1 MKDYFEKFGKY
12 IDVNGVKTH
21 FYDTGSGTPLILIH
35 GGGHCV
41 AAAIQWRY
49 NIEELSK
56 NFRVI
61 APDEL
66 GFGMTEMPAKP
77 EYSLQ
82 ERSEHVADLLKELK
96 VKEAIVC
103 GQSQGAYIASY
114 LALEYPELV
123 SKLVIC
129 NTGSITMVNG
139 RASTAFDFDAPFDWE
154 ATKLFYSRIVYNPS
168 LITNEIVDLAFEY
181 GKRNFETRRK
191 DQELHLL
198 SDEGRIQNTM
208 YKGKHMSE
216 YVHEFK
222 MPMLIVWGANDV
234 VPLERGIWLF
244 DQVEKSELHV
254 FKGASHLVFMDRY
267 KEFNA
272 LVNLFA
278 NQ

>member
-1 MKDYFEKFGKY
+1 MKDYFEEMGKY

-21 FYDTGSGTPLILIH
+21 FYDAGSGTPLVLIH

-66 GFGMTEMPAKP
+66 GFGMTGMPANP
-77 EYSLQ
+77 EYSLK
-82 ERSEHVADLLKELK
+82 ERAEHVAALLRKLN
-96 VKEAIVC
+96 VKAAIVC

-114 LALEYPELV
+114 LGLEYPEMV
-123 SKLVIC
+123 SKLIIC
-129 NTGSITMVNG
+129 NTGSITMVKG
-139 RASTAFDFDAPFDWE
+139 RVSTAFDFDAPFDRE
-154 ATKLFYSRIVYNPS
+154 ATRLFYSRIVHNPS
-168 LITNEIVDLAFEY
+168 LITDEVVDLAFEY

-198 SDEGRIQNTM
+198 NDEGRIQNTL

-216 YVHEFK
+216 QVHGLK
-222 MPMLIVWGANDV
+222 VPMLIVWGVNDV
-234 VPLERGIWLF
+234 VPLERGLWLF

-272 LVNLFA
+272 LVKSFA
-278 NQ
+278 TQ